1 MHWCTS
7 GQDNKE
13 DCAEAAVPELQ
24 RTTHNTRSRYS
35 FLLCLFSY
43 SLTVGLHTASKYI
56 YILYCTAPNLVAAEW
71 KI

>member
-24 RTTHNTRSRYS
+24 A
-35 FLLCLFSY
+35 LLPAPDQGTVHFSWAKHTVMYLLTLF
-43 SLTVGLHTASKYI
+43 
-56 YILYCTAPNLVAAEW
+56 
-71 KI
+71 